1 MLVGIGRYFG
11 YMVDE
16 ASFKFSF
23 QNLFF
28 IVYKGLHALADKQ
41 SDNAGTQ
48 LGYLLVGVAYYL
60 HGFEPVC
67 SALFREIREK

>member
-23 QNLFF
+23 QNLFL
-28 IVYKGLHALADKQ
+28 IVYKGLHAFADKQ

-48 LGYLLVGVAYYL
+48 IGYLLVGVKL
-60 HGFEPVC
+60 LLSPWF
-67 SALFREIREK
+67 